1 MIRVTL
7 TALSV
12 AFLAA
17 WPPTSVVARDI
28 FVDNVAG
35 DDRRDGSSTDVS
47 GTSGG
52 PCHSIRRAL
61 QLVQPGDRIVFVKTD
76 QPYRE
81 SFTIQAGKLSGTVQK
96 PFEVVGNGAILD
108 GTKPIPRS
116 GWEYVRENIYRYR
129 PPRTSFQMLF
139 LGTRPATRKPT
150 ARGEG
155 LPALEPLEWCLYD
168 RHIYFRSE
176 AGKLPIDYDL
186 SYAHLT
192 VGITLYEAHHV
203 VIRDL
208 VIQGFQLDGVN
219 AHDSVFDGTLHSL
232 TCRGNGRSGISIGG
246 ACRIT
251 VEECL
256 VGDNGAAQVRVE
268 GNCKAQLVRCEL
280 LENTAPGLV
289 KEGGEVFIAA
299 DAVEK

>member
-1 MIRVTL
+1 MIRSAL

-12 AFLAA
+12 TLLAA

-35 DDRRDGSSTDVS
+35 DDIRDGSSVAVADA
-47 GTSGG
+47 SGG
-52 PCHSIRRAL
+52 PCRSIRRAL
-61 QLVQPGDRIVFVKTD
+61 QLVQRGDRIVLAKTD

-81 SFTIQAGKLSGTVQK
+81 SFTIQAGNLSGTAQK
-96 PFEVVGNGAILD
+96 PFEIIGNGAILD
-108 GTKPIPRS
+108 GTRPVPNT
-116 GWEYVRENIYRYR
+116 GWEHVREGVYRFR
-129 PPRTSFQMLF
+129 PPRTSFQVLF
-139 LGTRPATRKPT
+139 LGERPATRKPT

-155 LPALEPLEWCLYD
+155 LPALQPLEWCLYD
-168 RHIYFRSE
+168 RHIYFRTE

-186 SYAHLT
+186 SYAHHT
-192 VGITLYEAHHV
+192 VGITLYEAHNV

-208 VIQGFQLDGVN
+208 IVQGFQLDGVN

-246 ACRIT
+246 ACR
-251 VEECL
+251 VKLEQCL

-268 GNCKAQLVRCEL
+268 GNCKAQLIRCEL

-289 KEGGEVFIAA
+289 KEGGEVFVAA
-299 DAVEK
+299 EK